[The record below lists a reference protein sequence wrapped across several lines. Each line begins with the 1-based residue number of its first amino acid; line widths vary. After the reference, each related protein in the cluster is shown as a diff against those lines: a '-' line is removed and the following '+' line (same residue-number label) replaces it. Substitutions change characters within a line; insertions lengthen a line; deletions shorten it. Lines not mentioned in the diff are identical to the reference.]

1 MPEPTV
7 QIGDIGGAPV
17 IPISLLLIG
26 GYLTW
31 FGVKYWRS
39 DVTWPSDPVKA
50 VLQGK
55 QLPASHPVDTSA
67 SILAQ
72 QLNNAGGGWQTI
84 TGAGA
89 SATGQAIANDAV
101 QYQGAGYV
109 WGGAPAQGIGNWDC
123 SSFSNEVIGHD
134 MRMSIPGFPGGSY
147 TGAVHGP
154 TTLEW
159 ISWSGCRTVG
169 TTGAQS
175 VAGDLC
181 VWPTHMGIAIGGGKM
196 ISAQSPSTGTQVSG
210 IDGFIPNERL
220 VIRRLTAEAAPSGG
234 GGRKK

>member
-1 MPEPTV
+1 M

-17 IPISLLLIG
+17 IPLSMLLIG
-26 GYLTW
+26 GYLAW

-72 QLNNAGGGWQTI
+72 QLNNAGGGWQAI

-89 SATGQAIANDAV
+89 SPTGQAIANDAD

-109 WGGAPAQGIGNWDC
+109 WGGIPARGIGNWDC

-134 MRMSIPGFPGGSY
+134 MHMSIPGFPGGSY
-147 TGAVHGP
+147 TGDVHGP
-154 TTLEW
+154 STLEW
-159 ISWSGCRTVG
+159 ISWTGCRTVG
-169 TTGAQS
+169 RSGADA

-181 VWPTHMGIAIGGGKM
+181 VWQTHMGIAIGPNQM
-196 ISAQSPSTGTQVSG
+196 ISAQSPSTGTQVSE
-210 IDGFIPNERL
+210 IDGFIPSEQL
-220 VIRRLTAEAAPSGG
+220 FIRRLNATAVSTGSG